1 MPIINFGNGENI
13 SILKLSKII
22 SKLTGF
28 EGKIIFDNSFPD
40 GTLKKNLNLKRIKKF
55 GWYPKIKL
63 KDGLTEVINS
73 RLY

>member
-1 MPIINFGNGENI
+1 MGTRRKHFYFKI
-13 SILKLSKII
+13 SKII

-28 EGKIIFDNSFPD
+28 KGKIIFDQFSRWNIE
-40 GTLKKNLNLKRIKKF
+40 KNLNLKRIKKI

-63 KDGLTEVINS
+63 KDGLKEVINS